1 MPIYMKFGAIAG
13 SVTAEGYTDWI
24 DCGSMSWGVGK
35 GVSSPVGSTANREC
49 SVASVSEVVVTKMMD
64 KASIG
69 LFKNTVAGIDKAV
82 VCKIHLLKT
91 DGTQIVPYV
100 EYEFENTLISG
111 YSLSSGGDRPSESIS
126 LNFTKVQVKY
136 VEGSADATEAN
147 PTVAGFDLS
156 KGKPT

>member
-13 SVTAEGYTDWI
+13 SVTAEGYADWI
-24 DCGSMSWGVGK
+24 DCGSMQWGVGK

-49 SVASVSEVVVTKMMD
+49 SVASVSEVTLSKMMD

-69 LFKNTVAGIDKAV
+69 LFKNAVAGIDKAV
-82 VCKIHLLKT
+82 VCKIHLVKS

-100 EYEFENTLISG
+100 QYEMENTLVSG
-111 YSLSSGGDRPSESIS
+111 YSISSGGDRPSESIS

>member
-1 MPIYMKFGAIAG
+1 MPIYMKYGTIAG
-13 SVTAEGYTDWI
+13 SVTADGYTDWI
-24 DCGSMSWGVGK
+24 DCASMQWGVGK

-69 LFKNTVAGIDKAV
+69 MFKNAVAGIDKAV
-82 VCKIHLLKT
+82 VCKIHLLKS
-91 DGTQIVPYV
+91 DGTKIVPYV
-100 EYEFENTLISG
+100 EYEFENTLVSG
-111 YSLSSGGDRPSESIS
+111 YSISSSGDRPSESVS

-136 VEGSADATEAN
+136 VEGDPTATEAN